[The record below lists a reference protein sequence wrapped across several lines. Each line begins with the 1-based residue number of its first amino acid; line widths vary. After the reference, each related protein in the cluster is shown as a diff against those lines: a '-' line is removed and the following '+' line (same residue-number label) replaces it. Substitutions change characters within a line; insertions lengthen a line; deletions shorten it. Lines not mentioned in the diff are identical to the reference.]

1 MSGHLRNIEQG
12 DLPIIRGWR
21 NHPDINRYMFSQHEI
36 KEQEHC
42 AWFEASQKNSLR
54 TLSVYEE
61 DGCIRGFL
69 QLQKKSQDCG
79 VYEWGFYTSP
89 SAERGTGVKLGELA
103 FHNVFV
109 EMGGTKLVG
118 EVLSFNLPS
127 IKFHKKLGFVQEG
140 VLRKQHLLN
149 GQYYDVIC
157 FGLLKAEWLK
167 WQVNGV
173 GS

>member
-1 MSGHLRNIEQG
+1 MSGRLRNLERD
-12 DLPIIRGWR
+12 DLPVIRCWR

-36 KEQEHC
+36 KEKEHC

-54 TLSVYEE
+54 ALSVYEE
-61 DGCIRGFL
+61 EDGIKGFL
-69 QLQKKSQDCG
+69 QLQQKAQDSG

-109 EMGGTKLVG
+109 EMAGTKLVG

-127 IKFHKKLGFVQEG
+127 INFHKKLGFLQEG
-140 VLRKQHLLN
+140 VLRQQHLLN

-157 FGLLKAEWLK
+157 FGLLKAEWLNR
-167 WQVNGV
+167 QVNGV